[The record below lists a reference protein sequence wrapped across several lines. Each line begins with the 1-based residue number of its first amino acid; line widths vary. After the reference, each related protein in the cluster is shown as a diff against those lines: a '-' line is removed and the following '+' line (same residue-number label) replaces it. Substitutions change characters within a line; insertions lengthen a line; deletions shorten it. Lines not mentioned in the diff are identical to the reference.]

1 MKTENFIKRYA
12 ANHTEP
18 DQKFCPIFAIS
29 WERHNKELGSYRK
42 YYVPYNGMIYVN
54 EKPEI
59 IKAELEW
66 FHGYDYCSPSSY
78 GYKGIYAKNI
88 GHDVLEIA
96 KIEMLDGSRGRKGE
110 KREWIY
116 ERYYTYGW
124 KRLFIDRKTMLPY
137 DESGNRLWREDDGK
151 FYNRRLVREL
161 NGITSHGRKT
171 SNNIGE
177 ILQEFCGCKTAPI
190 GWHNAETTILT
201 FWNLAEFIKKE
212 KERPVSD
219 LTAKLLTYELPVR
232 NYMGNTIEFNILDDK
247 YAVFRLFK
255 AEEIYN
261 YNTHKY
267 ESTGTSKEAARIFI
281 DNKGKVSIMEN
292 TLNGYRVVGKDL
304 SSIVYFY
311 GDDIQSI
318 NYEKLLEWKPIKW
331 NMEMLNNIPLNA
343 LNPLSFLKNLILVL
357 RHPIIEKLYKSG
369 YKELAQQYMRYGNEI
384 ISNLKEIF
392 MLDKIN
398 ERKGSV
404 YKILGVN
411 KELLSKVESV
421 DRYSSITIKDMKQIF
436 GRTDITDL
444 SAETIE
450 LYWTGL
456 KNIGWHYWGM
466 IIDINQWQMRNNY
479 RKLTDEERHLIE
491 KLFRLEMKEPGAVR
505 TYLDAKE
512 IYRRL
517 FNRPEID
524 FTDFKTLEDI
534 TVLHDNLLA
543 LERADREERN
553 RLYAMREEERKAEY
567 KKKFDKL
574 QEDRIEK
581 FESHGEKYSIIVPKS
596 LAEITSEGMSLS
608 HCVGSYLES
617 HAQGHTNIVF
627 LRKND
632 EIDTSFYTIEVN
644 PQNYVVQIHGK
655 HNRWL
660 GNDPDAISF
669 VWKWIKDRGFKCE
682 KYKLLNTGTGY
693 GKGKDEVSETY
704 LVA

>member
-12 ANHTEP
+12 HTHTEP

-29 WERHNKELGSYRK
+29 WEGHNKELGSYRK
-42 YYVPYNGMIYVN
+42 YYVPYNGVLTVN

-59 IKAELEW
+59 IKW
-66 FHGYDYCSPSSY
+66 NPYGYDRYEYCSPSSY
-78 GYKGIYAKNI
+78 GYKGAYAKNI
-88 GHDVLEIA
+88 GHDVIEIS
-96 KIEMLDGSRGRKGE
+96 KIEMIDGSRGRKGE
-110 KREWIY
+110 KREWTY

-137 DESGNRLWREDDGK
+137 DEYGNRLWREDDGR
-151 FYNRRLVREL
+151 FYNRTLIRAL
-161 NGITSHGRKT
+161 NDMASYGRKKP
-171 SNNIGE
+171 NNLGE
-177 ILQEFCGCKTAPI
+177 TLQEFCGCKTAPI
-190 GWHNAETTILT
+190 GWRNAEVEIST
-201 FWNLAEFIKKE
+201 FWNLVEFIKKE
-212 KERPVSD
+212 KKRPVSD
-219 LTAKLLTYELPVR
+219 LTAKLLTYELPER
-232 NYMGNTIEFNILDDK
+232 SYMGSTIEFDILDDK
-247 YAVFRLFK
+247 YAVFRLFQS
-255 AEEIYN
+255 EETYDISIHRYV
-261 YNTHKY
+261 
-267 ESTGTSKEAARIFI
+267 STGTSKEAARIFI

-304 SSIVYFY
+304 SSIVYFR
-311 GDDIQSI
+311 GEGAQNNI
-318 NYEKLLEWKPIKW
+318 NFDKLIEWKPIKW
-331 NMEMLNNIPLNA
+331 NMEMFDNITYNSFA
-343 LNPLSFLKNLILVL
+343 FLKNLILVL

-369 YKELAQQYMRYGNEI
+369 YKELAKQYMRYGNEV
-384 ISNLKEIF
+384 ISELKETF

-404 YKILGVN
+404 YKIFGVN
-411 KELLSKVESV
+411 KELLSRVEGV
-421 DRYSSITIKDMKQIF
+421 DRYSLRIKEMKQIF

-450 LYWTGL
+450 LYLAGL
-456 KNIGWHYWGM
+456 KNIGWHYWGA
-466 IIDINQWQMRNNY
+466 IIDMGQWEMRY
-479 RKLTDEERHLIE
+479 HPRKLTDEERHLIE

-574 QEDRIEK
+574 QEDRVKK
-581 FESHGEKYSIIVPKS
+581 FESHGEKYSIVVPKS

-617 HAQGHTNIVF
+617 HAQGNTNIVF

-632 EIDTSFYTIEVN
+632 EIDTPFYTIEVN

-693 GKGKDEVSETY
+693 GKGREEVSETY
-704 LVA
+704 LAA

>member
-18 DQKFCPIFAIS
+18 EQKSCPIFAIS
-29 WERHNKELGSYRK
+29 WEGHNKELGSYRK

-59 IKAELEW
+59 IKAKSAW

-88 GHDVLEIA
+88 GHNVLEVA
-96 KIEMLDGSRGRKGE
+96 KVEMLDGSRGQEGE
-110 KREWIY
+110 KRKWIY
-116 ERYYTYGW
+116 ERYSYNW

-137 DESGNRLWREDDGK
+137 DEHGNRLWREDDGK
-151 FYNRRLVREL
+151 FYNRTLVREL
-161 NGITSHGRKT
+161 SRITSHGRKT
-171 SNNIGE
+171 SNNLGE

-190 GWHNAETTILT
+190 GWHNAEATIST

-212 KERPVSD
+212 KKRPISD
-219 LTAKLLTYELPVR
+219 LTAKLLTYELPER
-232 NYMGNTIEFNILDDK
+232 SYMGSTIEFDILDDK
-247 YAVFRLFK
+247 YAVFRLFQS
-255 AEEIYN
+255 EETYDISIHRYV
-261 YNTHKY
+261 
-267 ESTGTSKEAARIFI
+267 STGTSKEVVRIFI
-281 DNKGKVSIMEN
+281 DNKGKVSVMEN
-292 TLNGYRVVGKDL
+292 TFNGYRVTGKNL

-311 GDDIQSI
+311 YDDLRSI
-318 NYEKLLEWKPIKW
+318 NFKKLSEWKPIRW
-331 NMEMLNNIPLNA
+331 NMEMFNDPSLN
-343 LNPLSFLKNLILVL
+343 SFAFIKKLILVL

-369 YKELAQQYMRYGNEI
+369 YKELAKQYMLCGNEV
-384 ISNLKEIF
+384 ISELKETF

-411 KELLSKVESV
+411 KELLSRVQGV
-421 DRYSSITIKDMKQIF
+421 DRHSLRIKEMKQIF

-450 LYWTGL
+450 LYLAGL
-456 KNIGWHYWGM
+456 KNIGWHYWGA
-466 IIDINQWQMRNNY
+466 IIDMSQWEMRYNP

-491 KLFRLEMKEPGAVR
+491 KLFRLEMKESGAVR
-505 TYLDAKE
+505 IYLDAKE
-512 IYRRL
+512 IYKRL

-524 FTDFKTLEDI
+524 FTNFKTLEDI

-553 RLYAMREEERKAEY
+553 RLYALREEERRAEY

-617 HAQGHTNIVF
+617 HAQGNTNIVF

-632 EIDTSFYTIEVN
+632 EIDTPFYTIEVN
-644 PQNYVVQIHGK
+644 PQNYIVQIHGK

>member
-29 WERHNKELGSYRK
+29 WEGHNKELGSYRK
-42 YYVPYNGMIYVN
+42 YYVPYNGVVTVN

-59 IKAELEW
+59 IKWYPYGYER
-66 FHGYDYCSPSSY
+66 YDYCSPSSY
-78 GYKGIYAKNI
+78 GYKGAYVKNI
-88 GHDVLEIA
+88 GYDVLEVA
-96 KIEMLDGSRGRKGE
+96 KVEMLDGSRGRKGE

-116 ERYYTYGW
+116 ERYHTYGW
-124 KRLFIDRKTMLPY
+124 NRLFIDRKTMLPY
-137 DESGNRLWREDDGK
+137 DEYGNRLWREDDGR
-151 FYNRRLVREL
+151 FYNRTLIREL
-161 NGITSHGRKT
+161 SGMASYGRKKP
-171 SNNIGE
+171 NNLE
-177 ILQEFCGCKTAPI
+177 ETLQEFCGCNTAPI
-190 GWHNAETTILT
+190 GYLHSEIAISN

-212 KERPVSD
+212 KERPISD

-232 NYMGNTIEFNILDDK
+232 NYIGNTIEFNILDDK

-261 YNTHKY
+261 YNTHVY

-281 DNKGKVSIMEN
+281 DNKGKVSIMES
-292 TLNGYRVVGKDL
+292 TLNGYRVVGKNL

-311 GDDIQSI
+311 DNNLRRI
-318 NYEKLLEWKPIKW
+318 NFEKLLEWKPIKW
-331 NMEMLNNIPLNA
+331 NMEMFDNIERNSFA
-343 LNPLSFLKNLILVL
+343 FLKNLISVL

-369 YKELAQQYMRYGNEI
+369 YKELAKQYMQCGDEV
-384 ISNLKEIF
+384 ISRLKETF

-411 KELLSKVESV
+411 KELLSRVESV
-421 DRYSSITIKDMKQIF
+421 DRYSSRTIKDMKQIF

-456 KNIGWHYWGM
+456 KNMGWHYWGT
-466 IIDINQWQMRNNY
+466 IIGINQWSMRHNPRN
-479 RKLTDEERHLIE
+479 LTDEERHLIE
-491 KLFRLEMKEPGAVR
+491 KLFRLEMKESGAVG

-512 IYRRL
+512 IYFRL

-553 RLYAMREEERKAEY
+553 RLYALREEERKAEY

-617 HAQGHTNIVF
+617 HAQGNTNIVF

-632 EIDTSFYTIEVN
+632 EIDTPFYTIEVN

-693 GKGKDEVSETY
+693 GKGREEVSETY
-704 LVA
+704 LAA

>member
-12 ANHTEP
+12 HTHTEP

-29 WERHNKELGSYRK
+29 WEGHNKELGSYRK
-42 YYVPYNGMIYVN
+42 YYVPYNGVLTVN

-59 IKAELEW
+59 IKW
-66 FHGYDYCSPSSY
+66 NPYGYDRYEYCSPSSY
-78 GYKGIYAKNI
+78 GYKGVYAKNI

-96 KIEMLDGSRGRKGE
+96 KVEMLDGSRGQKGE
-110 KREWIY
+110 KRKWIY
-116 ERYYTYGW
+116 ERYYGYGW

-151 FYNRRLVREL
+151 FYNRTLVREL
-161 NGITSHGRKT
+161 SNITSCGRKA

-190 GWHNAETTILT
+190 GWHNAETAILT
-201 FWNLAEFIKKE
+201 FWNLSDFIKKE

-219 LTAKLLTYELPVR
+219 LTAKLSTYKLPAR
-232 NYMGNTIEFNILDDK
+232 NYKGNTIEFDILDDK

-255 AEEIYN
+255 SEEIFDRNIY
-261 YNTHKY
+261 KY
-267 ESTGTSKEAARIFI
+267 VSTGTSKEVARIFI

-292 TLNGYRVVGKDL
+292 TFNGYRVVGKKL

-311 GDDIQSI
+311 DNDIRSI
-318 NYEKLLEWKPIKW
+318 NFDKLLEWKPIKW
-331 NMEMLNNIPLNA
+331 NMEIFDDILLNSYA
-343 LNPLSFLKNLILVL
+343 FLKNLILVL

-369 YKELAQQYMRYGNEI
+369 YKKLAKECMKCGNEV
-384 ISNLKEIF
+384 ISNLKETF

-398 ERKGSV
+398 ERKGSI

-411 KELLSKVESV
+411 KELLSRIENI
-421 DRYSSITIKDMKQIF
+421 DRYSIRVKEMKEIF

-450 LYWTGL
+450 LYLTGL
-456 KNIGWHYWGM
+456 KNMGWHYWGT
-466 IIDINQWQMRNNY
+466 IVDLNQWQIRNNH
-479 RKLTDEERHLIE
+479 RNLTDEERHLIE
-491 KLFRLEMKEPGAVR
+491 KLFRLEMKGPGAVR

-512 IYRRL
+512 IYKRL
-517 FNRPEID
+517 SNRPEID
-524 FTDFKTLEDI
+524 FTNFKTLEDI
-534 TVLHDNLLA
+534 IVLHDNLLA

-553 RLYAMREEERKAEY
+553 RLYALREEERRAEY

-581 FESHGEKYSIIVPKS
+581 FESHGEKYSIVVPKS
-596 LAEITSEGMSLS
+596 LAEITSEGMALS

-617 HAQGHTNIVF
+617 HAQGNTNIVF

-632 EIDTSFYTIEVN
+632 EIDTSFYTIEVD
-644 PQNYVVQIHGK
+644 PHNYVVQIHGK

-669 VWKWIKDRGFKCE
+669 VWKWIEDRGFKCE

-693 GKGKDEVSETY
+693 GKGKNKVSETY

>member
-29 WERHNKELGSYRK
+29 WEGHNKELGKYRK
-42 YYVPYNGMIYVN
+42 FYVPYNGMITVN
-54 EKPEI
+54 EKPEK
-59 IKAELEW
+59 IKCNSY
-66 FHGYDYCSPSSY
+66 GYYGGYNYCSPSSY
-78 GYKGIYAKNI
+78 GYKGVYAKNI
-88 GHDVLEIA
+88 GHDVIEIS
-96 KIEMLDGSRGRKGE
+96 KIEMIDGSRGRKGE
-110 KREWIY
+110 KREWTY

-137 DESGNRLWREDDGK
+137 DEYGNRLWREDDGR
-151 FYNRRLVREL
+151 FYNRTLIREL
-161 NGITSHGRKT
+161 NGIASYGRKKP
-171 SNNIGE
+171 NNLGGT
-177 ILQEFCGCKTAPI
+177 LQEFCGCNTAPI
-190 GWHNAETTILT
+190 GWHNAERVIST
-201 FWNLAEFIKKE
+201 FWELAEFIKKE
-212 KERPVSD
+212 KQRPISNS
-219 LTAKLLTYELPVR
+219 TKKLLTYELPER
-232 NYMGNTIEFNILDDK
+232 SYTESTIEFDILDDK

-255 AEEIYN
+255 SERIFDR
-261 YNTHKY
+261 NTFMY
-267 ESTGTSKEAARIFI
+267 VSTGTNKEVVRIFI

-292 TLNGYRVVGKDL
+292 TLNGYRIVGKSF

-311 GDDIQSI
+311 DDDDLRSI
-318 NYEKLLEWKPIKW
+318 NFEKLLEWKPIKW
-331 NMEMLNNIPLNA
+331 NIEMFDNIERN
-343 LNPLSFLKNLILVL
+343 SFVFLKNLILVL

-369 YKELAQQYMRYGNEI
+369 YKELAKQCMRYGDEV
-384 ISNLKEIF
+384 ISNLKKTF

-411 KELLSKVESV
+411 KELLSRVESI
-421 DRYSSITIKDMKQIF
+421 DYYSSSRRIKDMKQIF

-450 LYWTGL
+450 LYLAGL
-456 KNIGWHYWGM
+456 KNIGWHYWGA
-466 IIDINQWQMRNNY
+466 IIDMGQWQMRN
-479 RKLTDEERHLIE
+479 LTDEERHLIE

-505 TYLDAKE
+505 TYLDAKD

-517 FNRPEID
+517 FDINRPEID
-524 FTDFKTLEDI
+524 FTDFKNLEDI
-534 TVLHDNLLA
+534 IVLHDNLLA
-543 LERADREERN
+543 LEQADRAERN
-553 RLYAMREEERKAEY
+553 RLYALREEERRAEY

-581 FESHGEKYSIIVPKS
+581 FESHGEKYSIVVPKS

-617 HAQGHTNIVF
+617 HAQGNTNIVF

-632 EIDTSFYTIEVN
+632 EIDTPFYTIEVN
-644 PQNYVVQIHGK
+644 PQNYIVQIHGK

-693 GKGKDEVSETY
+693 GKGREEVSETY
-704 LVA
+704 LAA